1 MRCQQGP
8 LERAAG
14 GRAVQGFGL
23 QAFSKDQSSQPRFSV
38 GTATAT
44 ATATATHT
52 HTRARAHSAS
62 GSATQPSPSRV
73 RGAARRGRPT
83 PGGGP
88 SARGPGQGPRGLA
101 RSADS
106 TAREFGRFTMG
117 PPAWPPGS
125 DTPRPG
131 GCAAPVLRGSASG
144 PGRQHPS
151 RAGAPIIIGSVS
163 EIAGRGEFKFRVRW
177 NPPLGILTLDLFHSH
192 GEALPGPSF
201 SSLRS
206 SASPLP
212 NELANSGSDARG
224 LLRGKTIYTT
234 LLCPKGLT
242 GQMETTSSIS
252 YQTTKLKEMT
262 SDGTRTQELGSGG

>member
-1 MRCQQGP
+1 MGQVHTVELADLPPGSLNPEAYFDSRQQ
-8 LERAAG
+8 RARLRAPPPRHPDAG
-14 GRAVQGFGL
+14 GGEGRALGGL
-23 QAFSKDQSSQPRFSV
+23 KGR
-38 GTATAT
+38 
-44 ATATATHT
+44 
-52 HTRARAHSAS
+52 RAGRA
-62 GSATQPSPSRV
+62 GW
-73 RGAARRGRPT
+73 
-83 PGGGP
+83 
-88 SARGPGQGPRGLA
+88 GQ
-101 RSADS
+101 
-106 TAREFGRFTMG
+106 
-117 PPAWPPGS
+117 GS